1 MESNEIQRNKML
13 KMNFFKQIWYSISK
27 FEKYPEMAAIG
38 LKKSLLYFVKLMLI
52 FSMIFTITTVYRLYK
67 SEKGGEENS
76 LSVKLYN
83 IALSSVPEEQEEVL
97 KNASMDEI
105 KEMMQNYSDG
115 YTITAMFIVIFTMIF
130 GMTLIRILLLS
141 GFGLI
146 TCFFAQIKINYKAL
160 FNMSVYAMTLSIILH
175 IIYTC
180 IMLLTDFK
188 VKYFDMLY
196 VSVSYISLAAAIFII
211 KSNVIKTH
219 IELMKIIDSSKQKIE
234 ETIKIK
240 QNKEKESETED
251 EDKENKEE
259 NDNCKENDKDDN
271 SSEDGINA

>member
-13 KMNFFKQIWYSISK
+13 KINFLKQTWYSIIK
-27 FEKYPEMAAIG
+27 FEKYPEMAATG
-38 LKKSLLYFVKLMLI
+38 LKKSMIYLFKWMLI
-52 FSMIFTITTVYRLYK
+52 FSIIFTIASVYYIYNSK
-67 SEKGGEENS
+67 EGTEEKS
-76 LSVKLYN
+76 LSGKLYN
-83 IALSSVPEEQEEVL
+83 IALESGENEELFERFSMEEF
-97 KNASMDEI
+97 KEI
-105 KEMMQNYSDG
+105 IQNYSDG
-115 YTITAMFIVIFTMIF
+115 YTIFAIFITIFICIF
-130 GMTLIRILLLS
+130 SITFIRILLLS

-160 FNMSVYAMTLSIILH
+160 FNMSVYAMTLSILLH

-180 IMLLTDFK
+180 IILLTDFK
-188 VKYFDMLY
+188 VKYFDILY

-234 ETIKIK
+234 ETIRKK
-240 QNKEKESETED
+240 QNKDDQTDDEEKENNET
-251 EDKENKEE
+251 
-259 NDNCKENDKDDN
+259 KENDKDNESDDN

>member
-13 KMNFFKQIWYSISK
+13 KMNFLKQTWYSVTK
-27 FEKYPEMAAIG
+27 FEKYPEMAAVG
-38 LKKSLLYFVKLMLI
+38 LKKSLLYFTKLMII
-52 FSMIFTITTVYRLYK
+52 FSIICTITVVYCLYN

-83 IALSSVPEEQEEVL
+83 IALSSVPGEQDEIF
-97 KNASMDEI
+97 KNASMDEV
-105 KEMMQNYSDG
+105 KEMIQNYSDG
-115 YTITAMFIVIFTMIF
+115 YTIFAIFIVIFTLIF
-130 GMTLIRILLLS
+130 GMTLIRIILLS
-141 GFGLI
+141 VFGLI

-160 FNMSVYAMTLSIILH
+160 FNMSIYAMTLSILLH

-180 IMLLTDFK
+180 IILLTDFK
-188 VKYFDMLY
+188 VKYFDILY

-219 IELMKIIDSSKQKIE
+219 LELMKIIDSSKQKIE
-234 ETIKIK
+234 ETIRNK
-240 QNKEKESETED
+240 QNKDDQTDDKEKENNET
-251 EDKENKEE
+251 
-259 NDNCKENDKDDN
+259 KENDKENESDDN

>member
-1 MESNEIQRNKML
+1 ML

-115 YTITAMFIVIFTMIF
+115 YTIIAIFIVIFTVIF
-130 GMTLIRILLLS
+130 GMTFIRILLLS

-160 FNMSVYAMTLSIILH
+160 FNMSVYAMTLSILLH
-175 IIYTC
+175 IVYTC

-188 VKYFDMLY
+188 VKYFDILY

-219 IELMKIIDSSKQKIE
+219 MELMKIIDSSKEKIE
-234 ETIKIK
+234 ETIRIK
-240 QNKEKESETED
+240 QKKENNTEDKESENKGEKEKDSDKED
-251 EDKENKEE
+251 ES
-259 NDNCKENDKDDN
+259 DDN